1 MSWPPARRHP
11 RAQAALFGL
20 LQFAARQ
27 HLARTRDPQSGVC
40 RDRDQCLRRS
50 TLRDGFH
57 LEYFGILLED
67 ASHQIGPDFIKQAS
81 IYNIETFFG
90 WVSTVRDFEAALAG
104 SDPAA

>member
-1 MSWPPARRHP
+1 MSWPRPATSACTS
-11 RAQAALFGL
+11 RAIRL

-27 HLARTRDPQSGVC
+27 HLARTRIRNLVFVGIATNVC
-40 RDRDQCLRRS
+40 VRS

-90 WVSTVRDFEAALAG
+90 WVSTVRDFKRLAG